1 MMSGIQMESPDSEQ
15 ALNQTMN
22 GEKPLGRCYGLEPSQ
37 LGFWL
42 RCGLM
47 RDFNPVMILGGL
59 FDGPR
64 KEKSP
69 DGQPDKS
76 EACR

>member
-22 GEKPLGRCYGLEPSQ
+22 GEKPLGRCYGLDPSQ

-47 RDFNPVMILGGL
+47 RDFNPVMIVGACSMDHG
-59 FDGPR
+59 R
-64 KEKSP
+64 KRCP
-69 DGQPDKS
+69 S
-76 EACR
+76 EPPPG